1 VTVSEDTQNV
11 GVVVGQDDGFVTLRG
26 HLFGPEHDD
35 VVILT
40 HMRPNDQAAWFD
52 FAEELDEA
60 GYAAFT
66 FDFRGYGETGGE
78 EDFDKLDDD
87 VRSVINYLRALDQGY
102 DNVFIVGASMGA
114 TAGLVAA
121 ADTPVEGVVAISP
134 PAEFEGLDAAE
145 AVSSISAPKL
155 LVASEDDT
163 EAIGFQDLLDAAA
176 DPIDSE
182 IFTGNAH
189 GTNLLQSEHGD
200 ALRARILQFLA
211 DNSGA

>member
-1 VTVSEDTQNV
+1 
-11 GVVVGQDDGFVTLRG
+11 
-26 HLFGPEHDD
+26 
-35 VVILT
+35 
-40 HMRPNDQAAWFD
+40 
-52 FAEELDEA
+52 
-60 GYAAFT
+60 
-66 FDFRGYGETGGE
+66 
-78 EDFDKLDDD
+78 
-87 VRSVINYLRALDQGY
+87 
-102 DNVFIVGASMGA
+102 
-114 TAGLVAA
+114 
-121 ADTPVEGVVAISP
+121 
-134 PAEFEGLDAAE
+134 
-145 AVSSISAPKL
+145 VSSISAPKL